1 MIFLRIEK
9 YEGLQSHTHLKGL
22 AMACHK
28 KIGPPIFDPPGPNI
42 SKYLDPPDNL
52 FQFC

>member
-1 MIFLRIEK
+1 MWTLILQVLTPCVEIS
-9 YEGLQSHTHLKGL
+9 GL
-22 AMACHK
+22 ACHK
-28 KIGPPIFDPPGPNI
+28 KTGSPIFGSPGPNI